1 MRMRTLFGHYFV
13 TALRNLATHK
23 LYSFINIAGLSVG
36 LACAIFILVISQ
48 FAVSIG
54 LGIAALVVFSQITF
68 ARHIDLGFERD
79 GVVIIRGI
87 TKLAP
92 SARESFA
99 RAFSDHPQI
108 AGAVLSDGAPFD
120 LSNVSNVAIQ
130 IQGEPQSFAA
140 HLVSIS
146 PDFPSLYGALT
157 IAWVTIIAH
166 AIRIARASP
175 IIALRYE

>member
-1 MRMRTLFGHYFV
+1 MRML
-13 TALRNLATHK
+13 
-23 LYSFINIAGLSVG
+23 
-36 LACAIFILVISQ
+36 LVVSQ

-99 RAFSDHPQI
+99 RALSAHPQI
-108 AGAVLSDGAPFD
+108 AGAELSDAAPFD
-120 LSNVSNVAIQ
+120 LSNASNVAIQ

-140 HLVSIS
+140 HVVSIS
-146 PDFPSLYGALT
+146 PDFPSPYGIQLVAGRFLST
-157 IAWVTIIAH
+157 AH
-166 AIRIARASP
+166 GDDVSGRT
-175 IIALRYE
+175 